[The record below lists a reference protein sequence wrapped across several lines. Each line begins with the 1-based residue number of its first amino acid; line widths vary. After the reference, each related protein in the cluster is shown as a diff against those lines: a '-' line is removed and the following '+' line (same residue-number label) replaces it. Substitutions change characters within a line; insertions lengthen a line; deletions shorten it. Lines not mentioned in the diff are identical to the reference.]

1 MAPPLL
7 TSGIDLLLERSI
19 LELLGNIVGRTN
31 SGDDAVGVDDDRTL
45 DHLFL
50 LCVPVVDNF
59 NLVHGRSAQH
69 LLVVLGNHHELLR
82 IAHNKSEG
90 FLHCIAYKSMTV
102 SLGENWGLGRLLTHF
117 LQLRSPLV

>member
-19 LELLGNIVGRTN
+19 LELLGNVVGRTN
-31 SGDDAVGVDDDRTL
+31 SGDDAVGVDDDRTV

-69 LLVVLGNHHELLR
+69 LLDFCIVSR
-82 IAHNKSEG
+82 IR
-90 FLHCIAYKSMTV
+90 V
-102 SLGENWGLGRLLTHF
+102 
-117 LQLRSPLV
+117 